1 MPSAPG
7 FCAGNA
13 EIGLRRNPHQ
23 DRTARTSNVTPV
35 VAWNYAA
42 VWDGIAQEVPDR
54 EAVVCGE
61 QRLTWRAFS
70 ERAHRLAAHL
80 QHCGL
85 AAGDKVAIDLPNRT
99 EYLEAFYG
107 ALVLGCAPVNVNF
120 RYTADEI
127 HYVLDNS
134 DALAVIHAPEQAD
147 ERRGGGDAHPARP
160 ASARPR
166 SGRAIRAGA
175 GRGHARAGGHPPT
188 GGRRPDLPLH
198 RRHHGHAQGRDVAQR
213 GHLRRHVA
221 PGASARRRTT
231 RPHRGGTRRQA
242 GGHASTGVPV
252 DARHRAVHHAGDAGG
267 RGHRRAHRRHRARS
281 GTGVGHHRT
290 RARAG
295 DHDRR

>member
-1 MPSAPG
+1 MAAPARPVSPNTGTATSAAAPIASPIELRTLNLMRVPLLGMPSAPG
-7 FCAGNA
+7 VCAGNA

-61 QRLTWRAFS
+61 RRLTWRAFS

-85 AAGDKVAIDLPNRT
+85 VAGDKVAIDLPNRT

-107 ALVLGCAPVNVNF
+107 ALVLGCVPVNVNF

-134 DALAVIHAPEQAD
+134 DAMAVIHAPGAGH
-147 ERRGGGDAHPARP
+147 ERR
-160 ASARPR
+160 
-166 SGRAIRAGA
+166 
-175 GRGHARAGGHPPT
+175 
-188 GGRRPDLPLH
+188 
-198 RRHHGHAQGRDVAQR
+198 
-213 GHLRRHVA
+213 
-221 PGASARRRTT
+221 RRR
-231 RPHRGGTRRQA
+231 
-242 GGHASTGVPV
+242 
-252 DARHRAVHHAGDAGG
+252 
-267 RGHRRAHRRHRARS
+267 
-281 GTGVGHHRT
+281 
-290 RARAG
+290 
-295 DHDRR
+295 